1 VKTGQKF
8 DLVLFDLEGTL
19 VDFQWRLDEA
29 VKEILPVLAAFGLDT
44 RRYRPSPDYAD
55 LFNTTRDLTQDWDPE
70 KSARL
75 FDRLGVIYDTYDG
88 DALSRWSPYPD
99 TLSLLD
105 TLAASGYRLGVVSNC
120 GTSAV
125 HGVLAK
131 FRLADYFDIIL
142 SRNEVSRIKPSPEGL
157 ILALERL
164 GVPPDRALFIG
175 DSVNDILAAQ
185 AVPMPSCFLSGGE
198 SRVTGEDGSMAG
210 FRISSLSGLAHILV
224 EFNEDQ

>member
-1 VKTGQKF
+1 MTKRF
-8 DLVLFDLEGTL
+8 DLILFDLEGTL

-29 VKEILPVLAAFGLDT
+29 VREILPVLAASGIDT
-44 RRYRPSPDYAD
+44 RRYSPSPDYAD
-55 LFNTTRDLTQDWDPE
+55 LFNTTRDLTQDWNPE

-75 FDRLGVIYDTYDG
+75 FEQLGVIYDKYDR
-88 DALSRWSPYPD
+88 DALSRWAPYPD

-120 GTSAV
+120 GARAV
-125 HGVLAK
+125 HSVLVK
-131 FRLADYFDIIL
+131 FKLSDYFEIIL
-142 SRNEVSRIKPSPEGL
+142 SRNEVARIKPSPESL

-185 AVPMPSCFLSGGE
+185 AVPMASCFLSSGE
-198 SRVTGEDGSMAG
+198 SRVTGETGTPAE
-210 FRISSLSGLAHILV
+210 FQISTLSGLVPLLV
-224 EFNEDQ
+224 H

>member
-1 VKTGQKF
+1 MTKDRRF
-8 DLVLFDLEGTL
+8 DLILFDLEGTL

-29 VKEILPVLAAFGLDT
+29 VKEILPVLDASGIDT
-44 RRYRPSPDYAD
+44 RRYSPSPDYAD
-55 LFNTTRDLTQDWDPE
+55 LFNTTRDLTQDWDPR

-75 FDRLGVIYDTYDG
+75 FEQLGVIYDRYDR

-120 GTSAV
+120 GARSV

-131 FRLADYFDIIL
+131 FRLSDYFEIIL
-142 SRNEVSRIKPSPEGL
+142 SRNEVARIKPSPEGL

-164 GVPPDRALFIG
+164 DVSPDRALFIG

-185 AVPMPSCFLSGGE
+185 AVPMRSCFLSGGE
-198 SRVTGEDGSMAG
+198 SRVTGKKGSRAA
-210 FRISSLSGLAHILV
+210 FQISSLSGLVPLLAH
-224 EFNEDQ
+224 

>member
-1 VKTGQKF
+1 MTKRF
-8 DLVLFDLEGTL
+8 DLILFDLEGTL

-29 VKEILPVLAAFGLDT
+29 VREILPVLAASGIDI
-44 RRYRPSPDYAD
+44 RQYSPSPDYAG
-55 LFNTTRDLTQDWDPE
+55 LFNTTRDLTQDWNPR

-75 FDRLGVIYDTYDG
+75 FEQLGVIYDKYDR

-99 TLSLLD
+99 TLFLLD

-120 GTSAV
+120 GARAV

-131 FRLADYFDIIL
+131 FRLADYFEIIL

-185 AVPMPSCFLSGGE
+185 AVPMRSCFLSGGE
-198 SRVTGEDGSMAG
+198 SRITGQKGSRAA
-210 FRISSLSGLAHILV
+210 FQISSLSGLVPLLV
-224 EFNEDQ
+224 H

>member
-1 VKTGQKF
+1 MTKNRRF
-8 DLVLFDLEGTL
+8 DLILFDLEGTL

-29 VKEILPVLAAFGLDT
+29 VREILPVLIASGIDT
-44 RRYRPSPDYAD
+44 RRYSPSPDYAD
-55 LFNTTRDLTQDWDPE
+55 LFNTTRDLTQDWNPRQ
-70 KSARL
+70 SAQL
-75 FDRLGVIYDTYDG
+75 FDQLGVIYDTYDR
-88 DALSRWSPYPD
+88 DALSRWAPYPD

-120 GTSAV
+120 GASAV

-142 SRNEVSRIKPSPEGL
+142 SRNEVSRIKPAPEGL

-175 DSVNDILAAQ
+175 DSVNDIRAAQ
-185 AVPMPSCFLSGGE
+185 AVPMHSCFLSGGE
-198 SRVTGEDGSMAG
+198 SRVTGEDGSMAR

-224 EFNEDQ
+224 EFNEDR

>member
-1 VKTGQKF
+1 MTENRMF
-8 DLVLFDLEGTL
+8 DLILFDLEGTL

-29 VKEILPVLAAFGLDT
+29 VREILPVLADSGIDT
-44 RRYRPSPDYAD
+44 RRYSPSPDYAD
-55 LFNTTRDLTQDWDPE
+55 LFNTTRDLIQDRNPR

-75 FDRLGVIYDTYDG
+75 FEQLGVIYDKYDR

-120 GTSAV
+120 GARAV
-125 HGVLAK
+125 QSVLAK
-131 FRLADYFDIIL
+131 FRLTDYFDITL
-142 SRNEVSRIKPSPEGL
+142 SRNDVSYIKPSPEGL

-185 AVPMPSCFLSGGE
+185 AVPMRSCFLSGGE
-198 SRVTGEDGSMAG
+198 SRVTGQKGSRAA
-210 FRISSLSGLAHILV
+210 FQISSLSGLIPLLV
-224 EFNEDQ
+224 Y